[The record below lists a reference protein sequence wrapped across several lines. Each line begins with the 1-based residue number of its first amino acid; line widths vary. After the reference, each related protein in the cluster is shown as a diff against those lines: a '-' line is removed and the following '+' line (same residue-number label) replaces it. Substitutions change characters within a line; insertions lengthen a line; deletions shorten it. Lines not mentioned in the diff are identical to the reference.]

1 MSESAAPVAEPFDGR
16 AFARDLTTAP
26 GVYRMFDTRGSL
38 LYVGKAKSLKKR
50 VGSYFARPQ
59 LEPRIAA
66 MVAQIAAIEVTVV
79 RTESEALIL
88 ENELIK
94 SLNPRYNV
102 LLKDGKGYPSIHISG
117 DPFPRIAFHRG
128 ARKGKGRFF
137 GPYPSVVAV
146 RDSINRLQ
154 KLFRLRNCID
164 SFFQNRSRPC
174 LQYQIKRCTAPCV
187 GLVTAEQYA
196 KDVRHAVMFLEGRSS
211 DVIDELVKTMEQAS
225 AELAFERAAELR
237 DEIARL
243 RQMQAK
249 QFVTGNERDADVLA
263 CVVREGQACVQAMF
277 FRDGTSLGSR
287 HWLLRANEH
296 AGPSDVLE
304 AFVSQQY
311 ADLPAP
317 RTLLLSH
324 DIDDA
329 ELIAAALSARW
340 AHKVEL
346 LHPQRGER
354 VKLVE
359 LALRNADVALGT
371 RLGSDAVLRERW
383 MALVPLLG
391 LGEAP
396 TRIEC
401 FDISHTMGEGTVA
414 SCVVA
419 TEAGPQKALYRRF
432 NIRDVGAG
440 DDYAAMHQAI
450 SRRFQRLLDEQGEL
464 PDLLL
469 IDGGAGQVGK
479 ALEALRELG
488 IDGMQV
494 VGISKGPDRRPGFEE
509 LILGDSGRVLHPR
522 ADDGGL
528 LALQAIRDEA
538 HRFAI
543 TGHRGRR
550 EKARTGSVL
559 DEIEGIG
566 ARRRSALLKQFG
578 GLQGVA
584 RAGVEELMQVKG
596 IDSALAERIYAHLHR

>member
-1 MSESAAPVAEPFDGR
+1 MTDATDSGFDGR
-16 AFARDLTTAP
+16 AYARALTAAP
-26 GVYRMFDTRGSL
+26 GVYRMFDGSGSL

-66 MVAQIAAIEVTVV
+66 MVAQVTAIEVTVV

-102 LLKDGKGYPSIHISG
+102 MLKDSKGYPSIFISAQE
-117 DPFPRIAFHRG
+117 FPRIAFHRG
-128 ARKGKGRFF
+128 ARKAKGRYF
-137 GPYPSVVAV
+137 GPYPSTVAV

-154 KLFRLRNCID
+154 KLFRLRNCVD

-187 GLVTAEQYA
+187 GLVSAADYA
-196 KDVRHAVMFLEGRSS
+196 RDVRHAVMFLEGRST
-211 DVIDELVKTMEQAS
+211 DVIDELVKSMEQAS
-225 AELAFERAAELR
+225 ADLAFENAAELR
-237 DEIARL
+237 DEISRL

-249 QFVTGNERDADVLA
+249 QFVTGNEQDADVIG
-263 CVVREGQACVQAMF
+263 CVVRDGQACVQALF
-277 FRDGTSLGSR
+277 FRDNTSFGSH
-287 HWLLRANEH
+287 HWLLRATEN
-296 AGPSDVLE
+296 AGAAEVLE
-304 AFVSQQY
+304 AFVSQHY
-311 ADLPAP
+311 TELPVP
-317 RTLLLSH
+317 RTLILSH
-324 DIDDA
+324 DIDNAD
-329 ELIAAALSARW
+329 LIAEALSTKAGR
-340 AHKVEL
+340 KIEL
-346 LHPQRGER
+346 LRPQRGER

-359 LALRNADVALGT
+359 LALRNAEIALGV
-371 RLGSDAVLRERW
+371 RLGSDAMQRERW
-383 MALVPLLG
+383 QALVPLLG
-391 LGEAP
+391 LSEAP
-396 TRIEC
+396 ARIEC

-419 TEAGPQKALYRRF
+419 TEAGAQKSLYRRF
-432 NIRDVGAG
+432 NIRDVTAG
-440 DDYAAMHQAI
+440 DDYAAMRQAI
-450 SRRFQRLLDEQGEL
+450 SRRFQRLVEEQADL

-488 IDGMQV
+488 IEGVNV
-494 VGISKGPDRRPGFEE
+494 VGISKGPDRKPGFEE
-509 LILGDSGRVLHPR
+509 LVLADSGRILRPR
-522 ADDGGL
+522 ADADGL
-528 LALQAIRDEA
+528 LALQAVRDEA

-578 GLQGVA
+578 GLHGIA
-584 RAGVEELMQVKG
+584 GAGVEELMQVKG

>member
-1 MSESAAPVAEPFDGR
+1 MTDATDSGFDGR
-16 AFARDLTTAP
+16 AYARALTAAP
-26 GVYRMFDTRGSL
+26 GVYRMFDGSGSL

-66 MVAQIAAIEVTVV
+66 MVAQVTAIEVTVV

-102 LLKDGKGYPSIHISG
+102 MLKDSKGYPSIFISAQE
-117 DPFPRIAFHRG
+117 FPRIAFHRG
-128 ARKGKGRFF
+128 ARKAKGRYF
-137 GPYPSVVAV
+137 GPYPSTVAV

-154 KLFRLRNCID
+154 KLFRLRNCVD

-187 GLVTAEQYA
+187 GLVSAADYA
-196 KDVRHAVMFLEGRSS
+196 RDVRHAVMFLEGRST
-211 DVIDELVKTMEQAS
+211 DVIDELVKSMEQAS
-225 AELAFERAAELR
+225 ADLAFENAAELR
-237 DEIARL
+237 DEISRL

-249 QFVTGNERDADVLA
+249 QFVTGNEQDADVIG
-263 CVVREGQACVQAMF
+263 CVVRDGQACVQALF
-277 FRDGTSLGSR
+277 FRDNTSFGSH
-287 HWLLRANEH
+287 HWLLRATEN
-296 AGPSDVLE
+296 AGAAEVLE
-304 AFVSQQY
+304 AFVSQHY
-311 ADLPAP
+311 TELPVP
-317 RTLLLSH
+317 RTLILSH
-324 DIDDA
+324 DIDNAD
-329 ELIAAALSARW
+329 LIAEALSTKAGR
-340 AHKVEL
+340 KIEL
-346 LHPQRGER
+346 LRPQRGER

-359 LALRNADVALGT
+359 LALRNAEIALGV
-371 RLGSDAVLRERW
+371 RLGSDAMQRERW
-383 MALVPLLG
+383 QALVPLLG
-391 LGEAP
+391 LSEAP
-396 TRIEC
+396 ARIEC

-419 TEAGPQKALYRRF
+419 TEAGAQKSLYRRF
-432 NIRDVGAG
+432 NIRDVTAG
-440 DDYAAMHQAI
+440 DDYAAMRQAI
-450 SRRFQRLLDEQGEL
+450 SRRFQRLVEEQADL

-488 IDGMQV
+488 IEGVNV
-494 VGISKGPDRRPGFEE
+494 VGISKGPDRKPGFEE
-509 LILGDSGRVLHPR
+509 LVLADSGRILRPR
-522 ADDGGL
+522 ADAGGL
-528 LALQAIRDEA
+528 LALQAVRDEA

-578 GLQGVA
+578 GLHGIA
-584 RAGVEELMQVKG
+584 GAGVEELMQVKG

>member
-1 MSESAAPVAEPFDGR
+1 MTGAPDIGFDGR
-16 AFARDLTTAP
+16 AFARELTTAP
-26 GVYRMFDTRGSL
+26 GVYRMFDAKGAL

-66 MVAQIAAIEVTVV
+66 MVAQVAAIETTVV

-102 LLKDGKGYPSIHISG
+102 LLKDGKGYPSIFISG
-117 DPFPRIAFHRG
+117 QEFPRIVFHRG
-128 ARKGKGRFF
+128 ARKSKGRYF

-146 RDSINRLQ
+146 RESINRLQ
-154 KLFRLRNCID
+154 KLFRLRNCVD
-164 SFFQNRSRPC
+164 SFFENRSRPC
-174 LQYQIKRCTAPCV
+174 LQYQIKRCTGPCV
-187 GLVTAEQYA
+187 GLISPEDYA
-196 KDVRHAVMFLEGRSS
+196 RDVRHAVMFLEGRSS
-211 DVIDELVKTMEQAS
+211 DVIDELVKAMEQAS
-225 AELAFERAAELR
+225 ADLAFEQAAELR
-237 DEIARL
+237 DEISRL

-249 QFVTGNERDADVLA
+249 QFVTGNEHDADVIG
-263 CVVREGQACVQAMF
+263 CVVREGQACVQALF

-287 HWLLRANEH
+287 HWLLRAAEN
-296 AGPSDVLE
+296 AGPAEVLE
-304 AFVSQQY
+304 AFVSQHY
-311 ADLPAP
+311 AELPAP
-317 RTLLLSH
+317 RTLILSH
-324 DIDDA
+324 DIEDA
-329 ELIAAALSARW
+329 ELIAEALTAKSGR
-340 AHKVEL
+340 KVEIL
-346 LHPQRGER
+346 KPQRGER

-359 LALRNADVALGT
+359 LALRNADITLGT
-371 RLGSDAVLRERW
+371 RLGSDAMQRERW
-383 MALVPLLG
+383 QALVPLLG
-391 LGEAP
+391 LSEAP
-396 TRIEC
+396 SRIEC

-419 TEAGPQKALYRRF
+419 TEAGPQKSLYRRF
-432 NIRDVGAG
+432 NIRDVTPG

-450 SRRFQRLLDEQGEL
+450 SRRFQRLVEEQTDL

-488 IDGMQV
+488 VDGVQV
-494 VGISKGPDRRPGFEE
+494 VGISKGPDRKPGFEE
-509 LILGDSGRVLHPR
+509 LVLADSGRVLHPR

-528 LALQAIRDEA
+528 LALQAVRDEA

-578 GLQGVA
+578 GLQGIA
-584 RAGVEELMQVKG
+584 GAGVEELMQVKG

>member
-1 MSESAAPVAEPFDGR
+1 MTDATDSGFDGR
-16 AFARDLTTAP
+16 AYARALTAAP
-26 GVYRMFDTRGSL
+26 GVYRMFDGSGSL

-66 MVAQIAAIEVTVV
+66 MVAQVTAIEVTVV

-102 LLKDGKGYPSIHISG
+102 MLKDSKGYPSIFISAQE
-117 DPFPRIAFHRG
+117 FPRIAFHRG
-128 ARKGKGRFF
+128 ARKAKGRYF
-137 GPYPSVVAV
+137 GPYPSTVAV

-154 KLFRLRNCID
+154 KLFRLRNCVD

-187 GLVTAEQYA
+187 GLVSAADYA
-196 KDVRHAVMFLEGRSS
+196 RDVRHAVMFLEGRST
-211 DVIDELVKTMEQAS
+211 DVIDELVKSMEQAS
-225 AELAFERAAELR
+225 ADLAFENAAELR
-237 DEIARL
+237 DEISRL

-249 QFVTGNERDADVLA
+249 QFVTGNEQDADVIG
-263 CVVREGQACVQAMF
+263 CVVRDGQACVQALF
-277 FRDGTSLGSR
+277 FRDNTSFGSH
-287 HWLLRANEH
+287 HWLLRATEN
-296 AGPSDVLE
+296 AGAAEVLE
-304 AFVSQQY
+304 AFVSQHY
-311 ADLPAP
+311 TELPVP
-317 RTLLLSH
+317 RTLILSH
-324 DIDDA
+324 DIDNAD
-329 ELIAAALSARW
+329 LIAEALSTKAGR
-340 AHKVEL
+340 KIEL
-346 LHPQRGER
+346 LRPQRGER

-359 LALRNADVALGT
+359 LALRNAEIALGM
-371 RLGSDAVLRERW
+371 RLGSDAMQRERW
-383 MALVPLLG
+383 QALVPLLG
-391 LGEAP
+391 LSEAP
-396 TRIEC
+396 ARIEC

-419 TEAGPQKALYRRF
+419 TEAGAQKSLYRRF
-432 NIRDVGAG
+432 NIRDVTAG
-440 DDYAAMHQAI
+440 DDYAAMRQAI
-450 SRRFQRLLDEQGEL
+450 SRRFQRLVEEQADL

-488 IDGMQV
+488 IEGVNV
-494 VGISKGPDRRPGFEE
+494 VGISKGPDRKPGFEE
-509 LILGDSGRVLHPR
+509 LVLADSGRILRPR
-522 ADDGGL
+522 ADAGGL
-528 LALQAIRDEA
+528 LALQAVRDEA

-578 GLQGVA
+578 GLHGIA
-584 RAGVEELMQVKG
+584 GAGVEELMQVKG

>member
-1 MSESAAPVAEPFDGR
+1 MTEAAAPGFDGR
-16 AFARDLTTAP
+16 AFARELTTAP
-26 GVYRMFDTRGSL
+26 GVYRMFDAKGAL

-66 MVAQIAAIEVTVV
+66 MIAQVAAIETTVV

-102 LLKDGKGYPSIHISG
+102 LLKDGKGYPSIFISG
-117 DPFPRIAFHRG
+117 QEYPRIAFHRG
-128 ARKGKGRFF
+128 ARKAKGRYF

-146 RDSINRLQ
+146 RESINRLQ
-154 KLFRLRNCID
+154 KLFRIRNCVD
-164 SFFQNRSRPC
+164 SVFQNRSRPC
-174 LQYQIKRCTAPCV
+174 LQHQIKRCTAPCV
-187 GLVTAEQYA
+187 GLVAPADYA
-196 KDVRHAVMFLEGRSS
+196 RDVRHAVMFLEGRST
-211 DVIDELVKTMEQAS
+211 DVIDELVKAMEQAS

-249 QFVTGNERDADVLA
+249 QFVTGNEQDADVVG
-263 CVVREGQACVQAMF
+263 CVVRDGQACVQALF

-287 HWLLRANEH
+287 HWLLRAPED
-296 AGPSDVLE
+296 AGPADVLE
-304 AFVSQQY
+304 AFVSQHY
-311 ADLPAP
+311 AELPAP
-317 RTLLLSH
+317 RTLILSH
-324 DIDDA
+324 DIEDA
-329 ELIAAALSARW
+329 ELIAEALSAR
-340 AHKVEL
+340 AGRKVEIL
-346 LHPQRGER
+346 KPQRGER

-359 LALRNADVALGT
+359 LALRNAEITLGT
-371 RLGSDAVLRERW
+371 RLGSDAVQRERW
-383 MALVPLLG
+383 QALVPLLG
-391 LGEAP
+391 LSEAP
-396 TRIEC
+396 GRVEC

-419 TEAGPQKALYRRF
+419 TEAGAQKSLYRRF
-432 NIRDVGAG
+432 NIRDVAPG
-440 DDYAAMHQAI
+440 DDYAAMRQAI
-450 SRRFQRLLDEQGEL
+450 SRRFQRLVEEQAEL

-488 IDGMQV
+488 IEGVNV

-509 LILGDSGRVLHPR
+509 LVLADSGRVLHPR
-522 ADDGGL
+522 ADDPGL
-528 LALQAIRDEA
+528 LALQAVRDEA
-538 HRFAI
+538 HRFAL

-584 RAGVEELMQVKG
+584 AAGVEELMQVKG

>member
-1 MSESAAPVAEPFDGR
+1 MTGAPAIGFDGR
-16 AFARDLTTAP
+16 AFARELTTAP
-26 GVYRMFDTRGSL
+26 GVYRMFDAKGAL

-59 LEPRIAA
+59 LEPRIAT
-66 MVAQIAAIEVTVV
+66 MVAQVATIETTVV
-79 RTESEALIL
+79 RTEAEALIL

-102 LLKDGKGYPSIHISG
+102 MLKDGKGYPSIFVG
-117 DPFPRIAFHRG
+117 DQEYPRIAFHRG
-128 ARKGKGRFF
+128 TRREKGRYF

-146 RDSINRLQ
+146 RESISRLQ
-154 KLFRLRNCID
+154 KLFRLRNCVD
-164 SFFQNRSRPC
+164 SFFRNRSRPC

-187 GLVTAEQYA
+187 GMISTADYA
-196 KDVRHAVMFLEGRSS
+196 RDVRHAVLFLEGRST
-211 DVIDELVKTMEQAS
+211 DVIDELVKAMEHAS
-225 AELAFERAAELR
+225 ADLAFEQAAALR

-249 QFVTGNERDADVLA
+249 QFVTGNEQDADVIA
-263 CVVREGQACVQAMF
+263 CVVREGLACVQALF

-287 HWLLRANEH
+287 HWLLRAAEN
-296 AGPSDVLE
+296 AGPAEVLE
-304 AFVSQQY
+304 AFVSQHY
-311 ADLPAP
+311 VELPVP
-317 RTLLLSH
+317 RTVILSH

-329 ELIAAALSARW
+329 ELIIDALSAR
-340 AHKVEL
+340 AGRKVEIL
-346 LHPQRGER
+346 KPQRGDR

-359 LALRNADVALGT
+359 LALRNADITLGT
-371 RLGSDAVLRERW
+371 RLGSDAMQRERW
-383 MALVPLLG
+383 QALVPLLG
-391 LGEAP
+391 LTEAP
-396 TRIEC
+396 ARIEC

-419 TEAGPQKALYRRF
+419 TDAGPQKSLYRRF
-432 NIRDVGAG
+432 NIRDVAGG

-450 SRRFQRLLDEQGEL
+450 SRRFQRLVEDRTDL

-479 ALEALRELG
+479 VLEALAELG
-488 IDGMQV
+488 IDDLNV
-494 VGISKGPDRRPGFEE
+494 VGISKGPDRKPGFEE
-509 LILGDSGRVLHPR
+509 LVLAGSGRVLHPR

-543 TGHRGRR
+543 TGHRNRR
-550 EKARTGSVL
+550 EKARVGSLL

-566 ARRRSALLKQFG
+566 TRRRSALLKQFG
-578 GLQGVA
+578 GLQGVVA
-584 RAGVEELMQVKG
+584 AGVEELMQVKG

>member
-1 MSESAAPVAEPFDGR
+1 MSAATEGGFDGR
-16 AFARDLTTAP
+16 AFARALTTAP
-26 GVYRMFDTRGSL
+26 GVYRMFDAKGAL

-66 MVAQIAAIEVTVV
+66 MVAQVAAIETTVV

-94 SLNPRYNV
+94 SLKPRYNV
-102 LLKDGKGYPSIHISG
+102 LLKDGKGYPSIFISG
-117 DPFPRIAFHRG
+117 DAFPRIAFHRG
-128 ARKGKGRFF
+128 ARKAKGRYF
-137 GPYPSVVAV
+137 GPYPGVVAV
-146 RDSINRLQ
+146 RESINRLQ
-154 KLFRLRNCID
+154 KLFRLRNCDD
-164 SFFQNRSRPC
+164 SIFRNRSRPC

-187 GLVTAEQYA
+187 GLVTPADYA
-196 KDVRHAVMFLEGRSS
+196 RDVRHAVMFLEGRST
-211 DVIDELVKTMEQAS
+211 DVIDELVKAMELAS
-225 AELAFERAAELR
+225 AELAFEQAAALR

-249 QFVTGNERDADVLA
+249 QFVTGNEQDADVVA
-263 CVVREGQACVQAMF
+263 CVVRDGQACVQALF

-287 HWLLRANEH
+287 HWLLRAPEN
-296 AGPSDVLE
+296 AGPATVLE
-304 AFVSQQY
+304 AFVSQHY
-311 ADLPAP
+311 AELPAP
-317 RTLLLSH
+317 RTLILSH

-329 ELIAAALSARW
+329 ELLADALGAR
-340 AHKVEL
+340 AGRKVEIL
-346 LHPQRGER
+346 KPARGER

-359 LALRNADVALGT
+359 LALRNAEIALGT
-371 RLGSDAVLRERW
+371 RLGSDAVQRERW
-383 MALVPLLG
+383 QALVPLLG
-391 LGEAP
+391 LSEAP
-396 TRIEC
+396 ARIEC

-419 TEAGPQKALYRRF
+419 TEAGPQKSLYRRF
-432 NIRDVGAG
+432 NIRDVTPG

-450 SRRFQRLLDEQGEL
+450 SRRFQRLVDDHADL

-479 ALEALRELG
+479 ARDALRELG
-488 IDGMQV
+488 VEGVPV
-494 VGISKGPDRRPGFEE
+494 VGISKGPDRKPGFEE
-509 LILGDSGRVLHPR
+509 LVLADSGCVLHPR

-528 LALQAIRDEA
+528 LALQAVRDEA

-578 GLQGVA
+578 GLQGIA
-584 RAGVEELMQVKG
+584 GAGVEELMQVKG